1 MLEVENVNEE
11 LSSTFIEN
19 DWILIC
25 LSFEAAEDAAWK
37 VNSASESWFFSKKEE
52 NLGNIEDKIISQAHI
67 TIGNRWADIARE
79 LQRRSDNA
87 VKNHWNASIKRRI
100 RKFLAHKQQ
109 LDPANLPLTEDA
121 RFDFHPD
128 EFESFLHVAGS
139 GKDTEFDKLQNRGNL
154 SLVREC
160 K

>member
-1 MLEVENVNEE
+1 LV
-11 LSSTFIEN
+11 
-19 DWILIC
+19 
-25 LSFEAAEDAAWK
+25 
-37 VNSASESWFFSKKEE
+37 
-52 NLGNIEDKIISQAHI
+52 NIEDKIISQAHI
-67 TIGNRWADIARE
+67 TIWADIARE

-128 EFESFLHVAGS
+128 EFESVLHVAGS
-139 GKDTEFDKLQNRGNL
+139 GKDTEFDKLQNRVLL
-154 SLVREC
+154 STASVSIPSINISSDSTYIDLKTYSYVVIFFQ
-160 K
+160 KNIHK